1 MSSPY
6 IGEIRMFGGTFAIRG
21 WAFCNGAQLQI
32 SQYDALYSLIGTTYG
47 GDGISVFNLPD
58 LRSRVPIGSGQGPG
72 LQNYPIGQQSGVETV
87 TLVTGNL
94 PAHNHGAGAQS
105 AGGDSNAPGGNT
117 SAWAQASGNSR
128 YTTDAPTG
136 AMNSGTIGFFG
147 NNQPH
152 DNMLPF
158 QCINYIIALE
168 GIFPPRN

>member
-1 MSSPY
+1 
-6 IGEIRMFGGTFAIRG
+6 MFGGTFAIRG
-21 WAFCNGAQLQI
+21 WAFCNGAQLPI
-32 SQYDALYSLIGTTYG
+32 SQYDALYTLIGTTYG
-47 GDGISVFNLPD
+47 GDGTSFFNLPD
-58 LRSRVPIGSGQGPG
+58 LRSRVPVGSGQGPG
-72 LQNYPIGQQSGVETV
+72 LQNYPIGQQGGVESV

-105 AGGDSNAPGGNT
+105 AAGDGNAPGGNT
-117 SAWAQASGNSR
+117 TAWAQASGNSR

-136 AMNSGTIGFFG
+136 AMNSAAIGFTG

-158 QCINYIIALE
+158 QCINYIIALD